1 MNEISAKY
9 FSTKFIIENKLK
21 LADIVILEYIY
32 SWILSN
38 NPPEFKMES
47 GKKAFYLSQS
57 HIADDY
63 NSLIDQSTVS
73 RKIRK
78 LEKCGI
84 VETRIIDSVKG
95 KFYLCFNWDKVV
107 ESLAPRQ
114 LLEQQK
120 YKYCSNWFEK
130 IFQYIK
136 EEQRA
141 KEDWDKQWNKKSWHE
156 KIEYEKQQEQ
166 QWKQQQA
173 DSYNRT
179 NEENMAGLLDD
190 KDMQLQKPKYC
201 KQADAIAKRIL
212 TKYVNYFQNR
222 IPQAGQQ
229 PTKTYISICHKIEDI
244 YNGNFTKS
252 RFYEFDNSVFNN
264 KQFDTEGWREKINNV
279 KGDWSKV
286 KALIFNAVENFVLMY
301 EEDRM
306 PFKKDWL
313 TNNLN
318 EWFHS
323 ENPNSRNQSQFIQ
336 SLNEP
341 QIQKSKL
348 GMDKA
353 KNIVEDLKKKS
364 PVSYY
369 AGHELNELLPANA
382 NELTAWQ
389 FIIDI
394 IKWGKLLWQFD
405 ENAKYFMQCKINGE
419 LQAGPKVLPALF
431 ARWLKDED
439 VSVTLATL
447 DIKQSSANNGPWRWF
462 YEQACRKH
470 DMNPNFVD
478 CFDTAD
484 FYDARKMSGKI
495 TFDDMNEI
503 PVF

>member
-1 MNEISAKY
+1 MDSTRRF
-9 FSTKFIIENKLK
+9 FSTDFIIENKLSFSTVV
-21 LADIVILEYIY
+21 LLQDIYF
-32 SWILSN
+32 WILSR
-38 NPPEFKMES
+38 NPPKSFQFQNETYYFI
-47 GKKAFYLSQS
+47 SQS
-57 HIADDY
+57 HFCELNKGLLNQQRVSAIFKELKKIGIIHNSILVDLHKNYISLNWQKIKESILIREELEQIERDDWWKRIHDYADEQIALKKQP
-63 NSLIDQSTVS
+63 SS
-73 RKIRK
+73 KM
-78 LEKCGI
+78 
-84 VETRIIDSVKG
+84 DSN
-95 KFYLCFNWDKVV
+95 YEVV
-107 ESLAPRQ
+107 EKNNRLY
-114 LLEQQK
+114 LV
-120 YKYCSNWFEK
+120 
-130 IFQYIK
+130 
-136 EEQRA
+136 
-141 KEDWDKQWNKKSWHE
+141 KK
-156 KIEYEKQQEQ
+156 
-166 QWKQQQA
+166 KQQQA

-244 YNGNFTKS
+244 YNGHFLSSRYYNFD
-252 RFYEFDNSVFNN
+252 EAVFNN
-264 KQFDTEGWREKINNV
+264 KQFDTEGWREKLKAV
-279 KGDWSKV
+279 RGDWSKV
-286 KALIFNAVENFVLMY
+286 KALIFNAVENFALMFKD
-301 EEDRM
+301 DRM
-306 PFKKDWL
+306 PFKKDFL
-313 TNNLN
+313 VSSLNN
-318 EWFHS
+318 WFYS

-389 FIIDI
+389 FITDI

-431 ARWLKDED
+431 ARWLKEQD

-447 DIKQSSANNGPWRWF
+447 DIKQSSENNGPWCWF

>member
-1 MNEISAKY
+1 MVTLSFSANAYIDKQLTLLNCCTLEVLFNWFKNNSKLNNLIVYENDIYQWFNLKVLSEYCRCSWKTMQSNISVLSALGFLKKLKTKDNRLYLAFDFEKY
-9 FSTKFIIENKLK
+9 KTALNSEEDLVCKRITWINKYLEEEKDKKIKIIETYNK
-21 LADIVILEYIY
+21 
-32 SWILSN
+32 S
-38 NPPEFKMES
+38 
-47 GKKAFYLSQS
+47 
-57 HIADDY
+57 
-63 NSLIDQSTVS
+63 
-73 RKIRK
+73 
-78 LEKCGI
+78 
-84 VETRIIDSVKG
+84 
-95 KFYLCFNWDKVV
+95 
-107 ESLAPRQ
+107 
-114 LLEQQK
+114 
-120 YKYCSNWFEK
+120 
-130 IFQYIK
+130 IK
-136 EEQRA
+136 ENEM
-141 KEDWDKQWNKKSWHE
+141 
-156 KIEYEKQQEQ
+156 
-166 QWKQQQA
+166 
-173 DSYNRT
+173 DS
-179 NEENMAGLLDD
+179 LLDE
-190 KDMQLQKPKYC
+190 KDMNVKKNYC
-201 KQADAIAKRIL
+201 TQADAIAKRIL
-212 TKYVNYFQNR
+212 KKNTTIIPNR
-222 IPQAGQQ
+222 ITEKGQQ

-244 YNGNFTKS
+244 YNGHFLSSRYYNFD
-252 RFYEFDNSVFNN
+252 EAVFNN
-264 KQFDTEGWREKINNV
+264 KQFDTEGWREKLKAV
-279 KGDWSKV
+279 RGDWSKV
-286 KALIFNAVENFVLMY
+286 KALIFNAVENFALMFKD
-301 EEDRM
+301 DRM
-306 PFKKDWL
+306 PFKKDFL
-313 TNNLN
+313 VSSLN
-318 EWFHS
+318 DWFYS
-323 ENPNSRNQSQFIQ
+323 ENPNSKNQSQFIQ

-389 FIIDI
+389 FITDI

-484 FYDARKMSGKI
+484 FYDAMKMSGKI
-495 TFDDMNEI
+495 TFDDMTEI

>member
-1 MNEISAKY
+1 MVTLSFSANAYIDKQLTLLNCCTLEVLFNWFKNNSKLNNLIVYENDIYQWFNLKVLSEYCRCSWKTMQSNISVLSALGFLKKLKTKDNTLYLAFDFEKY
-9 FSTKFIIENKLK
+9 KTALNSEEDLVCKRITWINKYLEEEKDKKIKIIETYNK
-21 LADIVILEYIY
+21 
-32 SWILSN
+32 S
-38 NPPEFKMES
+38 
-47 GKKAFYLSQS
+47 
-57 HIADDY
+57 
-63 NSLIDQSTVS
+63 
-73 RKIRK
+73 
-78 LEKCGI
+78 
-84 VETRIIDSVKG
+84 
-95 KFYLCFNWDKVV
+95 
-107 ESLAPRQ
+107 
-114 LLEQQK
+114 
-120 YKYCSNWFEK
+120 
-130 IFQYIK
+130 IK
-136 EEQRA
+136 ENEM
-141 KEDWDKQWNKKSWHE
+141 
-156 KIEYEKQQEQ
+156 
-166 QWKQQQA
+166 
-173 DSYNRT
+173 DS
-179 NEENMAGLLDD
+179 LLDE
-190 KDMQLQKPKYC
+190 KDMNVKKNYC

-212 TKYVNYFQNR
+212 IKYATIFQNR
-222 IPQAGQQ
+222 IPEEGQQ

-244 YNGNFTKS
+244 YNGHFLSSRYYNFD
-252 RFYEFDNSVFNN
+252 EAVFNN
-264 KQFDTEGWREKINNV
+264 KQFDTEGWREKLKAV
-279 KGDWSKV
+279 RGDWSKV
-286 KALIFNAVENFVLMY
+286 KALIFNAVENFALMFKD
-301 EEDRM
+301 DRM
-306 PFKKDWL
+306 PFKKDFL
-313 TNNLN
+313 VSSLN
-318 EWFHS
+318 DWFYS
-323 ENPNSRNQSQFIQ
+323 ENPNSKNQSQFIQ

-389 FIIDI
+389 FITDI

-484 FYDARKMSGKI
+484 FYDAMKMSGKI
-495 TFDDMNEI
+495 TFDDMTEI

>member
-57 HIADDY
+57 HISDDY

-78 LEKCGI
+78 LEKCGV
-84 VETRIIDSVKG
+84 VETRIIDSIKG

-107 ESLAPRQ
+107 ESLAPQQ
-114 LLEQQK
+114 LLEQQR

-141 KEDWDKQWNKKSWHE
+141 KEEWDKQWNKKSWHE

-252 RFYEFDNSVFNN
+252 RFYEFDDSVFNN
-264 KQFDTEGWREKINNV
+264 KQFDTEGWREKINDV

-313 TNNLN
+313 TNNLS

-389 FIIDI
+389 FITDI

-405 ENAKYFMQCKINGE
+405 ENAKYFMQCRINGE

-431 ARWLKDED
+431 ARWLKDAD

-495 TFDDMNEI
+495 TFDDMSEI

>member
-1 MNEISAKY
+1 MN
-9 FSTKFIIENKLK
+9 
-21 LADIVILEYIY
+21 
-32 SWILSN
+32 
-38 NPPEFKMES
+38 
-47 GKKAFYLSQS
+47 
-57 HIADDY
+57 
-63 NSLIDQSTVS
+63 
-73 RKIRK
+73 
-78 LEKCGI
+78 
-84 VETRIIDSVKG
+84 
-95 KFYLCFNWDKVV
+95 
-107 ESLAPRQ
+107 
-114 LLEQQK
+114 
-120 YKYCSNWFEK
+120 
-130 IFQYIK
+130 
-136 EEQRA
+136 
-141 KEDWDKQWNKKSWHE
+141 
-156 KIEYEKQQEQ
+156 
-166 QWKQQQA
+166 
-173 DSYNRT
+173 
-179 NEENMAGLLDD
+179 
-190 KDMQLQKPKYC
+190 
-201 KQADAIAKRIL
+201 
-212 TKYVNYFQNR
+212 
-222 IPQAGQQ
+222 
-229 PTKTYISICHKIEDI
+229 IED
-244 YNGNFTKS
+244 
-252 RFYEFDNSVFNN
+252 FNN
-264 KQFDTEGWREKINNV
+264 KQFDTEGWREKLKAV
-279 KGDWSKV
+279 RGDWSKV
-286 KALIFNAVENFVLMY
+286 KALIFNAVENFALMFKD
-301 EEDRM
+301 DRM
-306 PFKKDWL
+306 PFKKDFL
-313 TNNLN
+313 VSSLN
-318 EWFHS
+318 DWFYS
-323 ENPNSRNQSQFIQ
+323 ENPNSKNQSQFIQ

-389 FIIDI
+389 FITDI

-495 TFDDMNEI
+495 TFDDMTEI

>member
-57 HIADDY
+57 HIANDY

-107 ESLAPRQ
+107 ESLAPQQ

-141 KEDWDKQWNKKSWHE
+141 KEEWNKQWNKKSWHE

-252 RFYEFDNSVFNN
+252 RFYEFDDSVFNN
-264 KQFDTEGWREKINNV
+264 RQFDTEGWREKINDV

-313 TNNLN
+313 TNNLS

-323 ENPNSRNQSQFIQ
+323 QNPNSRNQSQFIQ

-341 QIQKSKL
+341 QIQKEKL
-348 GMDKA
+348 GTDKA
-353 KNIVEDLKKKS
+353 KNIVENLKKKS
-364 PVSYY
+364 FVSYY
-369 AGHELNELLPANA
+369 AGHELNELLPVSA

-389 FIIDI
+389 FITDI

-431 ARWLKDED
+431 ARYLKENKIS
-439 VSVTLATL
+439 VSLSTLNIQQAV
-447 DIKQSSANNGPWRWF
+447 DNNGPWRWF
-462 YEQACRKH
+462 IEEACRKH
-470 DMNPNFVD
+470 DMNMNFVQ
-478 CFDTAD
+478 CFNDAD
-484 FYDARKMSGKI
+484 FYDARKIGGKI

>member
-1 MNEISAKY
+1 MDSTRRF
-9 FSTKFIIENKLK
+9 FSTDFIIENKLSFSTVV
-21 LADIVILEYIY
+21 LLQDIYF
-32 SWILSN
+32 WILSR
-38 NPPEFKMES
+38 NPPKSFQFQNETYYFI
-47 GKKAFYLSQS
+47 SQS
-57 HIADDY
+57 HFCELNKGLLNQQRVSAIFKELKKIGIIHNSILVDLHKNYISLNWQKIKESILIREELEQIERDDWWKRIHDYADEQIALKKQPA
-63 NSLIDQSTVS
+63 S
-73 RKIRK
+73 KM
-78 LEKCGI
+78 
-84 VETRIIDSVKG
+84 DSN
-95 KFYLCFNWDKVV
+95 YEVV
-107 ESLAPRQ
+107 EKNNRLY
-114 LLEQQK
+114 LV
-120 YKYCSNWFEK
+120 
-130 IFQYIK
+130 
-136 EEQRA
+136 
-141 KEDWDKQWNKKSWHE
+141 KK
-156 KIEYEKQQEQ
+156 
-166 QWKQQQA
+166 KQQQA

-212 TKYVNYFQNR
+212 IKYATIFQNR
-222 IPQAGQQ
+222 IPEEGQQ

-252 RFYEFDNSVFNN
+252 RYYNFDEAVFNN
-264 KQFDTEGWREKINNV
+264 KQFDTEGWREKLKAV
-279 KGDWSKV
+279 RGDWNKV
-286 KALIFNAVENFVLMY
+286 KALIFNAVENFALMFKD
-301 EEDRM
+301 DRM
-306 PFKKDWL
+306 PFKKDFL
-313 TNNLN
+313 VSSLN
-318 EWFHS
+318 DWFHS

-389 FIIDI
+389 FITDI

-431 ARWLKDED
+431 ARWLKEQD

-447 DIKQSSANNGPWRWF
+447 DIKQSSENNGPWCWF

-495 TFDDMNEI
+495 TFDDMTEI

>member
-1 MNEISAKY
+1 MDSTRRF
-9 FSTKFIIENKLK
+9 FSTDFIIKNKLSFSNVV
-21 LADIVILEYIY
+21 LLQDIYF
-32 SWILSN
+32 WILSR
-38 NPPEFKMES
+38 NPPKSFQFQNETYYFI
-47 GKKAFYLSQS
+47 SQS
-57 HIADDY
+57 HFCELNKGLLNQQRVSAIFKELKKIGIIHNSILVDLHKNYISLNWQKIKESILIREELEQIERDDWWKRIHDYADEQIALKKQPA
-63 NSLIDQSTVS
+63 S
-73 RKIRK
+73 KM
-78 LEKCGI
+78 
-84 VETRIIDSVKG
+84 DSN
-95 KFYLCFNWDKVV
+95 YEVV
-107 ESLAPRQ
+107 EKNNRLY
-114 LLEQQK
+114 LV
-120 YKYCSNWFEK
+120 
-130 IFQYIK
+130 
-136 EEQRA
+136 
-141 KEDWDKQWNKKSWHE
+141 KK
-156 KIEYEKQQEQ
+156 
-166 QWKQQQA
+166 KQQQA

-313 TNNLN
+313 TNNLS

-389 FIIDI
+389 FITDI

>member
-1 MNEISAKY
+1 MVILSFSANAYIDKQLTLLNCCTLEVLFNWFKNNSKLNNLIVYENDIYQWFNLKVLSEYCRCSWKTMQSNISVLSALGFLKKLKTKDNKLYLAFDFEKY
-9 FSTKFIIENKLK
+9 KTALNSEEDLVCKRITWINKYLEEEKEKKIKIIETYNKSTKEN
-21 LADIVILEYIY
+21 E
-32 SWILSN
+32 
-38 NPPEFKMES
+38 M
-47 GKKAFYLSQS
+47 
-57 HIADDY
+57 
-63 NSLIDQSTVS
+63 
-73 RKIRK
+73 
-78 LEKCGI
+78 
-84 VETRIIDSVKG
+84 DS
-95 KFYLCFNWDKVV
+95 
-107 ESLAPRQ
+107 
-114 LLEQQK
+114 
-120 YKYCSNWFEK
+120 
-130 IFQYIK
+130 
-136 EEQRA
+136 
-141 KEDWDKQWNKKSWHE
+141 
-156 KIEYEKQQEQ
+156 
-166 QWKQQQA
+166 
-173 DSYNRT
+173 
-179 NEENMAGLLDD
+179 LLDE
-190 KDMQLQKPKYC
+190 KDMNVKKNYC

-264 KQFDTEGWREKINNV
+264 KQFDTEGWREKINDV

-313 TNNLN
+313 TNNLS

-323 ENPNSRNQSQFIQ
+323 DNPNSKNQSQFIQ

-353 KNIVEDLKKKS
+353 KNIVADLKKKS
-364 PVSYY
+364 LVSYY

-389 FIIDI
+389 FITDI

-431 ARWLKDED
+431 ARWLKEED
-439 VSVTLATL
+439 ISVTLATL
-447 DIKQSSANNGPWRWF
+447 NIRQGSANNGPWRWF

-470 DMNPNFVD
+470 DMNPHFVD
-478 CFDTAD
+478 CFDTSD
-484 FYDARKMSGKI
+484 FYDAMKMSGKI
-495 TFDDMNEI
+495 TFDDISEI

>member
-1 MNEISAKY
+1 MDSTRRF
-9 FSTKFIIENKLK
+9 FSTDFIIENKLSFSTVV
-21 LADIVILEYIY
+21 LLQDIYF
-32 SWILSN
+32 WILSR
-38 NPPEFKMES
+38 NPPKSFQFQNETYYFI
-47 GKKAFYLSQS
+47 SQS
-57 HIADDY
+57 HFCELNKGLLNQQRVSAIFKELKKIGIIHNSILVDLHKNYISLNWQKIKESILIREELEQIERDDWWKRIHDYADEQIALKKQPA
-63 NSLIDQSTVS
+63 S
-73 RKIRK
+73 KM
-78 LEKCGI
+78 
-84 VETRIIDSVKG
+84 DSN
-95 KFYLCFNWDKVV
+95 YEVV
-107 ESLAPRQ
+107 EKNNRLY
-114 LLEQQK
+114 LV
-120 YKYCSNWFEK
+120 
-130 IFQYIK
+130 
-136 EEQRA
+136 
-141 KEDWDKQWNKKSWHE
+141 KK
-156 KIEYEKQQEQ
+156 
-166 QWKQQQA
+166 KQQQA

-179 NEENMAGLLDD
+179 NEKNMAELLDD
-190 KDMQLQKPKYC
+190 KDMQLQKPRYC

-264 KQFDTEGWREKINNV
+264 KQFDTEGWREKINDV

-286 KALIFNAVENFVLMY
+286 KSLIFNAVENFVLMY

-313 TNNLN
+313 TNNLS

-323 ENPNSRNQSQFIQ
+323 DNPNSKNQSQFIQ

-353 KNIVEDLKKKS
+353 KIIVADLKKKS
-364 PVSYY
+364 LVSYY

-389 FIIDI
+389 FITDI

-431 ARWLKDED
+431 ARWLKEED

-470 DMNPNFVD
+470 DMNPHFVD
-478 CFDTAD
+478 CFDTSD
-484 FYDARKMSGKI
+484 FYDAMKMSGKI
-495 TFDDMNEI
+495 TFDDISEI